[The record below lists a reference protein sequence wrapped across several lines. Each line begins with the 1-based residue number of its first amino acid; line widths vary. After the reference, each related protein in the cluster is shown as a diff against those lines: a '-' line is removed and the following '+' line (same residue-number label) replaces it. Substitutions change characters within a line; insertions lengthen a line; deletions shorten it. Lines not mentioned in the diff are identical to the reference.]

1 MIDGVVYM
9 HKWHIRAAQKYQGN
23 LYVSLRTRAQMGIME
38 KQNQTKK
45 SFFKNLGC
53 CLSCVT
59 PAMDVISEKVTQ
71 VLIIR
76 NCRRT
81 MTVMMS

>member
-1 MIDGVVYM
+1 MTDGVVYM

-23 LYVSLRTRAQMGIME
+23 VYVSLRTRAQIGIME

-45 SFFKNLGC
+45 VFFKDLGC
-53 CLSCVT
+53 WLSRVT
-59 PAMDVISEKVTQ
+59 PAMDVISKKVTQ

-76 NCRRT
+76 NCRRA
-81 MTVMMS
+81 MTVMM